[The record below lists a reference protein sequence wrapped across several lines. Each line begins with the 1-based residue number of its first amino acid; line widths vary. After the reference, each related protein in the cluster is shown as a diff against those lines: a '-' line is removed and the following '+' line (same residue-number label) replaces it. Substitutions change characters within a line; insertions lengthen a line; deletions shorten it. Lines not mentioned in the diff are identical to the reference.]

1 VLRAHF
7 SAPMRPSKC
16 RVGSQSV
23 HPGKLISLISL
34 FSHKKNQIAG
44 GPYLAP
50 KNRIAGTF
58 LSFHSQKIRISQD
71 LARLAAGRDQRRKN
85 PNFTQ
90 IYEIARPPG
99 LAVAHRKRL
108 AEPGNPQAH
117 RKSRNLSSFISLRQA
132 SVERILHTC
141 SLKAAQSLPLLPPPT
156 AASSRCL
163 RAPECGNARHS
174 GRHILQRDQ

>member
-1 VLRAHF
+1 
-7 SAPMRPSKC
+7 MRPSKC

-34 FSHKKNQIAG
+34 FSHKKKPNRG
-44 GPYLAP
+44 GGL
-50 KNRIAGTF
+50 I
-58 LSFHSQKIRISQD
+58 SHQKTQSPGLFSLFTHKKSEFTQD

-174 GRHILQRDQ
+174 GRHILQREQ